1 MHVMVGLLSF
11 LLYLLMKSYNKPIFF
26 QFYQLCKPILYM
38 LEGLQLGVS
47 LSLMAR
53 TVMAN
58 INMINNAVIMEEE
71 EQQ

>member
-1 MHVMVGLLSF
+1 MVAV
-11 LLYLLMKSYNKPIFF
+11 
-26 QFYQLCKPILYM
+26 

-53 TVMAN
+53 TMMEK
-58 INMINNAVIMEEE
+58 ISMISSAMIMEEE